1 MIGCDDARNRIALY
15 VDRELSGSEALEFE
29 AHLTE
34 CVPCRLAYEDSRAV
48 VDGVRAANP
57 LYEVPEHSYAA
68 VEQLVAAQDRGL
80 RRHRWLALAAAA
92 ALVAGV
98 IIGTWFSPWL
108 SESFS
113 PWLSRR
119 RGMPAQ
125 YASFAAEAHL
135 LYTRGAF
142 PLDIVSRE
150 PQAVADWLGRRLP
163 FHMTLPNYPAPS
175 DRTGS
180 RERKKY
186 SLVGARLL
194 QYLDQ
199 DVAYLAY
206 EMDRKPISLVIASS
220 TQVFPS
226 GGETYR
232 SGGLTFYSTAE
243 KGLRMI
249 TWTDRG
255 LTYALV
261 STLDVRGSESCVICH
276 GSANDRSKLENLRPS
291 PGR

>member
-1 MIGCDDARNRIALY
+1 MIGCDDARNKIALY
-15 VDRELSGSEALEFE
+15 VDGELSGSEALELE
-29 AHLTE
+29 AHLTQ
-34 CVPCRLAYEDSRAV
+34 CVPCRMAYDDFRAV
-48 VDGVRAANP
+48 VDGVRAASP
-57 LYEVPEHSYAA
+57 LYELPEHSYAA
-68 VEQLVAAQDRGL
+68 IEQMVAARDKGP
-80 RRHRWLALAAAA
+80 RRYGWLSLAAAA

-98 IIGTWFSPWL
+98 LIGSWFSPWL
-108 SESFS
+108 SG
-113 PWLSRR
+113 RHA
-119 RGMPAQ
+119 MPAQ

-135 LYTRGAF
+135 RYARAAF
-142 PLDIVSRE
+142 PLDIVSRQ

-163 FHMTLPNYPAPS
+163 FHMTLPDYPAPN

-180 RERKKY
+180 PEQKKY

-220 TQVFPS
+220 TQVSPA

-232 SGGLTFYSTAE
+232 SGGLTFYSTAQ

-249 TWTDRG
+249 AWTDKG

-261 STLDVRGSESCVICH
+261 STFDVRGSQSCVICH

>member
-1 MIGCDDARNRIALY
+1 VIGCDDARNKVALY

-29 AHLTE
+29 AHLTQ
-34 CVPCRLAYEDSRAV
+34 CVPCRLAYENSRAV
-48 VDGVRAANP
+48 IDGVRAASP

-68 VEQLVAAQDRGL
+68 MEQLVAAQDQGS
-80 RRHRWLALAAAA
+80 RRNRWLALAAAA
-92 ALVAGV
+92 ALVTGV
-98 IIGTWFSPWL
+98 ILGSWL

-119 RGMPAQ
+119 RGMPTQ

-135 LYTRGAF
+135 LYARGAF

-150 PQAVADWLGRRLP
+150 PQVVASWLGRRLP
-163 FHMTLPNYPAPS
+163 FHMTLPNYPAPN

-180 RERKKY
+180 REQKKY

-194 QYLDQ
+194 QYLDE

-206 EMDRKPISLVIASS
+206 EMDHKPISLVIASS

-276 GSANDRSKLENLRPS
+276 GSANDRSKFENLRPS

>member
-1 MIGCDDARNRIALY
+1 VIACDDARNKIALY
-15 VDRELSGSEALEFE
+15 VDRELSGPEALEFE
-29 AHLTE
+29 AHLTQ

-48 VDGVRAANP
+48 VDGVRAASP
-57 LYEVPEHSYAA
+57 LYELPEHSYAA
-68 VEQLVAAQDRGL
+68 IEQLVAAQDKGL
-80 RRHRWLALAAAA
+80 RRHRWLLIAAAV

-98 IIGTWFSPWL
+98 IIGSW
-108 SESFS
+108 FS

-135 LYTRGAF
+135 LYAREAF

-150 PQAVADWLGRRLP
+150 PQVVADWLGRRLP
-163 FHMTLPNYPAPS
+163 FHMTLPDYPVPN
-175 DRTGS
+175 DRSGS
-180 RERKKY
+180 REQKKY
-186 SLVGARLL
+186 SLKGARLL

-232 SGGLTFYSTAE
+232 SGGLTFYSTAQ

-249 TWTDRG
+249 TWTDKG

-261 STLDVRGSESCVICH
+261 STLDVPGSQSCVICH

-291 PGR
+291 RGDNMSRTPGH

>member
-1 MIGCDDARNRIALY
+1 VIGCDDARNKIALY
-15 VDRELSGSEALEFE
+15 VDRELCGSEALEVE

-34 CVPCRLAYEDSRAV
+34 CVPCRMAYEDSRAV
-48 VDGVRAANP
+48 VDGVRAASP
-57 LYEVPEHSYAA
+57 LYEVPEHSYA
-68 VEQLVAAQDRGL
+68 VIEQLVAAQEKGA
-80 RRHRWLALAAAA
+80 RRHRWLLLAAAA

-98 IIGTWFSPWL
+98 ILGIMGSWL

-113 PWLSRR
+113 PWLTRR

-135 LYTRGAF
+135 LYARGAF

-150 PQAVADWLGRRLP
+150 PQAVSEWLARRLP
-163 FHMTLPNYPAPS
+163 FHMTLPDYPAPN

-180 RERKKY
+180 REQKKY
-186 SLVGARLL
+186 SLVGARLM
-194 QYLDQ
+194 QYFDE

-206 EMDRKPISLVIASS
+206 EMDHKPISLVIASYP
-220 TQVFPS
+220 QVFPS
-226 GGETYR
+226 GGEIYR

-249 TWTDRG
+249 TWADKG

-261 STLDVRGSESCVICH
+261 STLDVRASESCVICH
-276 GSANDRSKLENLRPS
+276 GSPNDRSKLENLRPS
-291 PGR
+291 PRR